1 MLSLSP
7 RARTRPDPEAPEPML
22 YDKLHHA
29 WHSDTTRRISAWIL
43 VLTFLGGLALI
54 ELERQGWL
62 PFKGHLPTN
71 HFYAVVWALTVL
83 LAFEV
88 LDLVFSLSG
97 SVSRSAGKQLEV
109 FSLVLLRK
117 SFAELKSMPEP
128 ISLDSFSEPVRHMAA
143 DAGGA
148 LVIFALV
155 GVYYQLQKHVPISED
170 DHERA
175 SFGAAKKKIALALL
189 LAFFGLAVVDVVR
202 SLTGSPH
209 QGQFFEVFYTLLIFT
224 DVLIALVSIRY
235 SIAYHVVFRYFGLA
249 VVTMF
254 IRLALASPSY
264 LNALLGVG
272 AAAYAVLLTLAVN
285 RAVSRGRPPEEAH
298 PNP

>member
-1 MLSLSP
+1 
-7 RARTRPDPEAPEPML
+7 ML
-22 YDKLHHA
+22 YDALHSA
-29 WHSDTTRRISAWIL
+29 WESDTTRRISAWIL
-43 VLTFLGGLALI
+43 VVVFLGGLTLI

-62 PFKGHLPTN
+62 PVSGHLPTH
-71 HFYAVVWALTVL
+71 HFHAVVWALTVL

-117 SFAELKSMPEP
+117 SFGELKSLPEP
-128 ISLDSFSEPVRHMAA
+128 IHVDSFSEPVRHMAA
-143 DAGGA
+143 DAAGA

-155 GVYYQLQKHVPISED
+155 GVYYRMQRHVPIS
-170 DHERA
+170 DHDAEVV
-175 SFGAAKKKIALALL
+175 SFTEAKKKIALGLL
-189 LAFFGLAVVDVVR
+189 VAFVGLGVFDVV
-202 SLTGSPH
+202 STFNGTG
-209 QGQFFEVFYTLLIFT
+209 QGNFFEVFYTLLIFT

-249 VVTMF
+249 VVTLF

-272 AAAYAVLLTLAVN
+272 AAAYAVALTFAVN
-285 RAVSRGRPPEEAH
+285 RVVNRGPHEEAEH
-298 PNP
+298 PIP

>member
-1 MLSLSP
+1 ML
-7 RARTRPDPEAPEPML
+7 L
-22 YDKLHHA
+22 YDRLHAA
-29 WHSDTTRRISAWIL
+29 WESDATRRVSAWLL
-43 VLTFLGGLALI
+43 VLTFLGGLVLI
-54 ELERQGWL
+54 EFERQGWL
-62 PFKGHLPTN
+62 PFEGHLPTN

-97 SVSRSAGKQLEV
+97 SVARSAGKQLEV

-117 SFAELKSMPEP
+117 SFSELKAMPEP
-128 ISLDSFSEPVRHMAA
+128 IALDSFTEPVRHMAA
-143 DAGGA
+143 DAAGA

-155 GVYYQLQKHVPISED
+155 GVYYGMQKHVPISAQSD
-170 DHERA
+170 ERR
-175 SFGAAKKKIALALL
+175 SFVNTKKKIALGLL
-189 LAFFGLAVVDVVR
+189 VAFVGLGLLESYRAA
-202 SLTGSPH
+202 TGSPEPS
-209 QGQFFEVFYTLLIFT
+209 QFFEVFYTLLIFT

-235 SIAYHVVFRYFGLA
+235 SVAYHVVFRYFGLA

-272 AAAYAVLLTLAVN
+272 AAAYAVALTFAVN
-285 RAVSRGRPPEEAH
+285 RVVSREHPEAAGRP
-298 PNP
+298 NP